1 MGVKLVQTNFSS
13 GEVDPLLDMRHDTG
27 AYVNGARK
35 LRNVSLLNQGGVARR
50 AGTTYLNTL
59 TARTR
64 LIPFEF
70 SSTERYIF
78 AFSNTRLDV
87 YGTTGSLITTLTGCP
102 WTTAILFSM
111 TFTQA
116 ADVMIVCHQTIPM
129 QKIIR
134 TGSSTFTRA
143 AVDFTQGVNGNQI
156 FQPYYK
162 FAEDSV
168 TLSASA
174 TTGAGVTITASA
186 AGFTADYVGL
196 RLRWFGVEILITAF
210 TSSTVLVGTIQG
222 TLQGDYDIDPL
233 RSTDGSTIIEVTHA
247 QHGFST
253 GAAVTFS
260 GINGFAGITAGSLN
274 GSRSITVID
283 DNKYTFVAGNVA
295 TSSLDGGG
303 PNVKFSGANLP
314 TRNWDEPSFSV
325 VTGYAGACTFHESR
339 LWFGGSSSQPDALW
353 ASKINQFFNFDV
365 GEGLENE
372 SIQVTVGSD
381 DISNV
386 KHLVSNRHLQIFT
399 STSEFYIPR
408 NLNTT
413 VTPGNITINR
423 QTPYGCADIPPL
435 PFDGATVYVQATLKA
450 VREFIYTDAE
460 QAYNSA
466 ALTILSDHLIQSP
479 SDMAVS
485 YGTADRSEQYLLL
498 VNNDGTMAIFHS
510 ARAEKL
516 AGWTLWSTDHPSNI
530 AKFDSVITIGDKI
543 YVSVLRG
550 TSYYLEQFASDHLDL
565 SLDCS
570 KAYTSGSPQTVWT
583 VNAIYQNRLVSVVSG
598 NYYLGNYTVNG
609 SNQITLTD
617 SVSAITVGFNYD
629 VEVETLPVHV
639 QLPQGSYTGRPKRI
653 ARVILGLDN
662 TLAVSV
668 AGNKLI
674 IKQVNDD
681 FSLPPT
687 AATGKREFFLLGFN
701 RDATVAITQSEP
713 LPMRLLGLAM
723 EVSV

>member
-35 LRNVSLLNQGGVARR
+35 LRNVALLNQGGVARR

-134 TGSSTFTRA
+134 TGSTTFTRA
-143 AVDFTQGVNGNQI
+143 ALDFTEGVNGNQI

-162 FAEDSV
+162 FAADSV

-174 TTGAGVTITASA
+174 TTGSGVTITASA

-210 TSSTVLVGTIQG
+210 TSSTVLVGTIKG
-222 TLQGDYDIDPL
+222 TLQGDYDIDPF
-233 RSTDGSTIIEVTHA
+233 RSKDATTTIEVTHA
-247 QHGFST
+247 NHGFAT
-253 GAAVTFS
+253 GAVVTIS
-260 GINGFAGITAGSLN
+260 GANGFAGILSGSLN
-274 GSRSITVID
+274 GARTITVID
-283 DNKYTFVAGNVA
+283 DNLYTFVAGSAA

-314 TRNWDEPSFSV
+314 TRNWEEPSFSV

-339 LWFGGSSSQPDALW
+339 LWLGGSSSQPDALW

-365 GEGLENE
+365 GEGLDNE
-372 SIQVTVGSD
+372 SIQVTIGSD

-413 VTPGNITINR
+413 VTPANITINR
-423 QTPYGCADIPPL
+423 QTPYGCADIPPH

-479 SDMAVS
+479 FDMAVS

-498 VNNDGTMAIFHS
+498 INNDGTMAIFHS

-530 AKFDSVITIGDKI
+530 AKFDSVVTIGDKI
-543 YVSVLRG
+543 YVSVLRD
-550 TSYYLEQFASDHLDL
+550 TAYYLEQFASDHLDL

-583 VNAIYQNRLVSVVSG
+583 VDAIYQNRLVSVVSG
-598 NYYLGNYTVNG
+598 NYYLGDYTVNG

-629 VEVETLPVHV
+629 VEIETLPVHV
-639 QLPQGSYTGRPKRI
+639 QLPQGAYTGRPKRI
-653 ARVILGLDN
+653 ARVILGLNN
-662 TLAVSV
+662 TLAVSIS
-668 AGNKLI
+668 GNKLI
-674 IKQVNDD
+674 IKQVTDD
-681 FSLPPT
+681 FSLQPT
-687 AATGKREFFLLGFN
+687 AATGKREFFLLGFK
-701 RDATVAITQSEP
+701 RDATVVVTQSEP

-723 EVSV
+723 EVSI